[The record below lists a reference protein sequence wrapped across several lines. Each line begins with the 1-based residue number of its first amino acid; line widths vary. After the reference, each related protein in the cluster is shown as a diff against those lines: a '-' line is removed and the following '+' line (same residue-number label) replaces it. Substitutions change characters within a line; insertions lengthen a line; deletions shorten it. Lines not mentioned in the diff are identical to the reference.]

1 MKVITFSTEYPNG
14 IACSDRLTWFPE
26 KIWANFPQ
34 EQVEHFYNSIPA
46 DLRNKFFSLFA
57 YEQQVKCNWIKG
69 TTIRAGRR
77 WKTGDKFSPR
87 IWTGKPYN
95 SKQLAIW
102 PELTV
107 LKVEVFER
115 NPYGN
120 FFLNGR
126 FLGDYQ
132 IDKIAEHDGLGPA
145 PFRSWFNKEFSGQRI
160 IFGQTALNYSI
171 F

>member
-1 MKVITFSTEYPNG
+1 MGTKFGVSRPNAVGTLFFARTIAIWKNSPTFTASN
-14 IACSDRLTWFPE
+14 CLT
-26 KIWANFPQ
+26 K
-34 EQVEHFYNSIPA
+34 HFTY
-46 DLRNKFFSLFA
+46 D
-57 YEQQVKCNWIKG
+57 
-69 TTIRAGRR
+69 
-77 WKTGDKFSPR
+77 
-87 IWTGKPYN
+87 
-95 SKQLAIW
+95 W